1 MPLSPRACCPLIL
14 LLLTATSACGSA
26 GAQSGRVSSTRAPSA
41 NSPSDRSD
49 FVPGFKVEK
58 TPALITRKTFDP
70 RNPPKE
76 MPPLGP
82 RADAV
87 THFKFGCATSAS
99 YETTSKRQERDRSRR
114 RAGGGC
120 TATAR
125 INGLT
130 ARLEL
135 EITIW
140 VPTGARR
147 TLVDHEE
154 GHRVIAERVYE
165 TAEKAARAEAAKWVG
180 RSVTGKAGNCAAAAD
195 TAVRDANHRFCQ
207 GYLEA
212 TSGWSGRVGDL
223 YDDITDHGRRRR
235 PTAAEAIELA
245 FERDAEARQ
254 TADTNQRSQ

>member
-1 MPLSPRACCPLIL
+1 MVLSPRACCSLIL
-14 LLLTATSACGSA
+14 LLLMTTPACGSA
-26 GAQSGRVSSTRAPSA
+26 AAQSGRSPSA
-41 NSPSDRSD
+41 RPPSARPDSVR
-49 FVPGFKVEK
+49 GFKVEK
-58 TPALITRKTFDP
+58 TPPVITRKTFDP

-87 THFKFGCATSAS
+87 THFRFGCATNAS
-99 YETTSKRQERDRSRR
+99 YETTSRRPDRR
-114 RAGGGC
+114 RGEC

-125 INGLT
+125 INELT

-140 VPTGARR
+140 VPRGARQA
-147 TLVDHEE
+147 LVDHEE

-195 TAVRDANHRFCQ
+195 AAVRDANHRFCQ

-212 TSGWSGRVGDL
+212 TSGWS
-223 YDDITDHGRRRR
+223 
-235 PTAAEAIELA
+235 
-245 FERDAEARQ
+245 
-254 TADTNQRSQ
+254 

>member
-1 MPLSPRACCPLIL
+1 MPLPPRARWSLTL
-14 LLLTATSACGSA
+14 LLLITLPACGSA
-26 GAQSGRVSSTRAPSA
+26 RAPSA
-41 NSPSDRSD
+41 RAPSARSPSARPDYVR
-49 FVPGFKVEK
+49 GFKVEK
-58 TPALITRKTFDP
+58 TPAVIVRKTFDP

-87 THFKFGCATSAS
+87 THFRFGCATSAS
-99 YETTSKRQERDRSRR
+99 YETTSKRPDRR
-114 RAGGGC
+114 RGEC

-125 INGLT
+125 INELT
-130 ARLEL
+130 AKLEL

-140 VPTGARR
+140 VPTNARR

-165 TAEKAARAEAAKWVG
+165 TAERAARAEAAKWVG
-180 RSVTGKAGNCAAAAD
+180 RSVTGKAANCAAAAD
-195 TAVRDANHRFCQ
+195 AAVRDANHRFCQ

-223 YDDITDHGRRRR
+223 YDQITDHGRRSR
-235 PTAAEAIELA
+235 PTAQDAVELA
-245 FERDAEARQ
+245 FERDAESRQ
-254 TADTNQRSQ
+254 TADTGRAGDEGGAGR

>member
-1 MPLSPRACCPLIL
+1 MPLSPRACCSLIL
-14 LLLTATSACGSA
+14 LFLIATPACGSA
-26 GAQSGRVSSTRAPSA
+26 GAQSGRASSARSPSA
-41 NSPSDRSD
+41 RPDYLR
-49 FVPGFKVEK
+49 GFRVEK
-58 TPALITRKTFDP
+58 TPPVIVRKTFDP

-99 YETTSKRQERDRSRR
+99 YETTARRPDR
-114 RAGGGC
+114 RAGSC

-125 INGLT
+125 INELT
-130 ARLEL
+130 ARLDL

-140 VPTGARR
+140 VPNRARQ

-180 RSVTGKAGNCAAAAD
+180 RSVTGKAANCAAAVD

-235 PTAAEAIELA
+235 PTAEEAIELA
-245 FERDAEARQ
+245 FEREVESRQ
-254 TADTNQRSQ
+254 TAETNRAGDGNAGR

>member
-1 MPLSPRACCPLIL
+1 MVLSPRACCPLIL
-14 LLLTATSACGSA
+14 LLLMATPACGSA
-26 GAQSGRVSSTRAPSA
+26 AAQSGRTSTTRAPSA
-41 NSPSDRSD
+41 QSPSARSD
-49 FVPGFKVEK
+49 HVRGFRVEK
-58 TPALITRKTFDP
+58 TPAVIVRKTFDP

-87 THFKFGCATSAS
+87 THFRFGCATSAS
-99 YETTSKRQERDRSRR
+99 YETTSKRPDRR
-114 RAGGGC
+114 RGEC
-120 TATAR
+120 SATAR
-125 INGLT
+125 VNELT

-140 VPTGARR
+140 VPTNARQS
-147 TLVDHEE
+147 LVDHEE

-180 RSVTGKAGNCAAAAD
+180 RSVTGKAGNCGAAAD
-195 TAVRDANHRFCQ
+195 AAVREANHRFCQ

-245 FERDAEARQ
+245 FERDAESRQ
-254 TADTNQRSQ
+254 TADTGRAGDGNAGR